1 MVPRFNRRGGVEAK
15 KPVREAEAPIVSRRA
30 HPIDLLEANP
40 RGEEG
45 EMPLACHVEVEH
57 HTVTNWGAR
66 HGNEDRVMR
75 HRDSLALPRNSAAFH
90 TVGVLDGHDSDCASD
105 MVSRCLPPAVSSR
118 LKAGEPVVEAYTATM
133 ADLESKLKDI
143 HSSAGTCVLSC
154 TIAGR
159 FVWCANLG
167 DCRAGLIPLEVP
179 EAAMSEASAA
189 LPSAPASTPSSRPP
203 EVSHL
208 IWISRDHKASAP
220 DEMRRIHAAGGMVMD
235 GRVEGLE
242 PSRTLGDFDVK
253 CQVKH
258 DVISIVPE
266 VRLWQLGNGTDKSQ
280 ALLVCGTDGIWDVL
294 TAQDVCDIVNA
305 RKELAKL
312 QACIGTG
319 LDLDKQV
326 LKDLAEDLVQLSLA
340 KGSRDDCTAVVGLI
354 SVSPE
359 TAGNEPILRETAP
372 LRASR

>member
-1 MVPRFNRRGGVEAK
+1 MVPRFGGRRGGVEPK
-15 KPVREAEAPIVSRRA
+15 KAVREAEAPIVSRRGS

-45 EMPLACHVEVEH
+45 ELPLACHVEVAH
-57 HTVTNWGAR
+57 HTVTNWGGR
-66 HGNEDRVMR
+66 HSNEDRIMCHKDV
-75 HRDSLALPRNSAAFH
+75 LPRNSTDFH

-118 LKAGEPVVEAYTATM
+118 LKAGDPVVEAYTATM
-133 ADLESKLKDI
+133 ADLESKLKEI

-159 FVWCANLG
+159 YVWCANLG
-167 DCRAGLIPLEVP
+167 DCRAGLIPLEVSEGAP
-179 EAAMSEASAA
+179 PEASAA
-189 LPSAPASTPSSRPP
+189 LPSAPTSAAARPP
-203 EVSHL
+203 EVSQL
-208 IWISRDHKASAP
+208 VWVSRDHKASAP
-220 DEMRRIHAAGGMVMD
+220 EEMRRISAAGGMVID

-253 CQVKH
+253 SQVKH

-266 VRLWQLGNGTDKSQ
+266 IRLWQLGNGTEKSQ

-294 TAQDVCDIVNA
+294 TAQDVCDIINA

-326 LKDLAEDLVQLSLA
+326 LKDIAEDLVQLSLG

-359 TAGNEPILRETAP
+359 SAGGERIPRDNATR
-372 LRASR
+372 R